1 MRPYCLP
8 YTTVPR
14 SLCSPVMCLLRWKQ
28 VIEWDNLR
36 TQGLVLL
43 LATIFS
49 EERRFSHCLLNLFL
63 RADTHTPTCAQ
74 KYRNPFWKQST
85 YSDTH
90 TAALPQP
97 TSQAIDNKY
106 WTMYSAQKEMI
117 TSYTNWI
124 SVSQTPTPCSLPLG
138 HACWS
143 KANQIWV
150 YDKRIHDF
158 ISMHAFNLNTL
169 NI

>member
-1 MRPYCLP
+1 MQDPLRSMSPYCLP

-85 YSDTH
+85 YSDTA
-90 TAALPQP
+90 TANIPSNRQQVLNHVFGTKRNDYFLYKLNKREPNSHPLFAP
-97 TSQAIDNKY
+97 TGSCLLI
-106 WTMYSAQKEMI
+106 
-117 TSYTNWI
+117 
-124 SVSQTPTPCSLPLG
+124 
-138 HACWS
+138 
-143 KANQIWV
+143 
-150 YDKRIHDF
+150 
-158 ISMHAFNLNTL
+158 
-169 NI
+169 